1 MRALLL
7 LLAAA
12 ASAEWVEWP
21 AGQAVPEGAST
32 RININTNKVEVDV
45 DINATLLEH
54 RYRTSVNEATR
65 LEDTT
70 ANLTRRETMI
80 SALKRLPEEEV
91 GDVDALTDDELDAL
105 WADRQ
110 ESLRKWSEQLSDA
123 AKSLQMRLAAL
134 LRDDEKAKLEALD
147 ELDFELADLDN
158 ARDFHDALGGWPALA
173 GLLSADAPEVRRR
186 AAQCVGTAAKHGF
199 QAWVLEH
206 EVLPRLV
213 AMLDEATWPPR
224 KAAVYALGCALRSS
238 APVQRA
244 FGRRGM
250 AALSKVA
257 STALEDPAGWA
268 VADKVAALI
277 GDLVQEGRAV
287 PPDACDAVAAV
298 LAKAPA
304 TGRADR
310 PLRAVLAAVPHCGA
324 GWRARNAVD
333 VSGLRDA
340 FPGDEYGRGLV
351 QLCDD
356 VTEAIRTAEEPPAP
370 PKEPLADLELLP
382 PKLIE
387 RLAAAAGR
395 GREL

>member
-21 AGQAVPEGAST
+21 AGQAVPEGAAT
-32 RININTNKVEVDV
+32 RININTNAVEVDV

-65 LEDTT
+65 AEDTT

-80 SALKRLPEEEV
+80 SALKRLPHEEV
-91 GDVDALTDDELDAL
+91 GDVDALTDDALDAL

-123 AKSLQMRLAAL
+123 AKSLQHRLQAL
-134 LRDDEKAKLEALD
+134 LRDDLQEKLEALD

-173 GLLSADAPEVRRR
+173 GLLAADAAEVRRR
-186 AAQCVGTAAKHGF
+186 AAQCVGTASKHGF
-199 QAWVLEH
+199 QNWVLEA

-213 AMLDEATWPPR
+213 AMLDEATWPTR

-250 AALSKVA
+250 AALSKLA
-257 STALEDPAGWA
+257 STALDDPAGWA

-287 PPDACDAVAAV
+287 PPDACAAVAAV

-304 TGRADR
+304 NSRADR
-310 PLRAVLAAVPHCGA
+310 PLRAVLSAVPHCGA
-324 GWRARNAVD
+324 GWRSRNAVD
-333 VSGLRDA
+333 VSGLRAA
-340 FPGDEYGRGLV
+340 FPGDEYGRDLV
-351 QLCDD
+351 KLCDD
-356 VTEAIRTAEEPPAP
+356 VAEAIASAKEPPAP